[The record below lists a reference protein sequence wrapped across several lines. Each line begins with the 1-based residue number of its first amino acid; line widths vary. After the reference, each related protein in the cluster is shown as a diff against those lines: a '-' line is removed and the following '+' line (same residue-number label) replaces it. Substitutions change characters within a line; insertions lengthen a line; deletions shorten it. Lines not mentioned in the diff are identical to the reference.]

1 LKLEKD
7 NLPLDDTEREHV
19 RDLVSENKEVPP
31 ELAKRPKFFDFEF
44 EHKYGGWIPDL
55 RLDVIEGKSGHNLDL
70 SCHDRCLVSSP
81 QLFLNHDDPDGE
93 NYLEKSEIVSKIC
106 KIWCLIIYI
115 RKIHWE
121 NADSQEM
128 QL

>member
-1 LKLEKD
+1 M
-7 NLPLDDTEREHV
+7 PLDDTEREHV
-19 RDLVSENKEVPP
+19 RELVSENKPIDP
-31 ELAKRPKFFDFEF
+31 ELSKRPKVFDFEF

-93 NYLEKSEIVSKIC
+93 NYLEKSEIVSPKN
-106 KIWCLIIYI
+106 KN
-115 RKIHWE
+115 R
-121 NADSQEM
+121 
-128 QL
+128 

>member
-1 LKLEKD
+1 M
-7 NLPLDDTEREHV
+7 DDTEREHV

-93 NYLEKSEIVSKIC
+93 NFLEKSEIVSKIF

-121 NADSQEM
+121 NADSLEM